1 LEAAGWR
8 SVASDTGFNS
18 LVGPF
23 WLHDT
28 EGAGLLIGERHCNP
42 HLGTLHGGIVMTF
55 ADIALGI
62 GAAGV
67 LGEQRTSTVTA
78 SMNTQFVAVAH
89 VGEFLVC
96 RPEVV
101 RQSRHLVFV
110 RGLICSGER
119 TIASADGIFKV
130 LEPRTA
136 AEKKG

>member
-110 RGLICSGER
+110 RGLICAGER